1 MSTDAVRNTVD
12 ITAAGIAV
20 GTLLQA
26 LPHIAAALTVI
37 WCAYRVYEIRLSI
50 REKKLRLERL
60 EAGHA
65 EP

>member
-1 MSTDAVRNTVD
+1 MGTDAIRNTVD
-12 ITAAGIAV
+12 VTAAGIAV

-26 LPHIAAALTVI
+26 LPHVAAALTVI

-50 REKKLRLERL
+50 REKKLRLERM
-60 EAGHA
+60 EVNHV

>member
-1 MSTDAVRNTVD
+1 MSTDAARNTVD
-12 ITAAGIAV
+12 LAAAGITV

-26 LPHIAAALTVI
+26 LPHVAAVLTVI

-50 REKKLRLERL
+50 REKKLRLERM
-60 EAGHA
+60 EANHV